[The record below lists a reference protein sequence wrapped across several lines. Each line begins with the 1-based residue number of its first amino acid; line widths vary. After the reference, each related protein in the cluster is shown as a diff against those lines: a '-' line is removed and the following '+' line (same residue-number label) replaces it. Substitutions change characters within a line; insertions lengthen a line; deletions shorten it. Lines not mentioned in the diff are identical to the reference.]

1 MLMKALRCDEPGKLS
16 VIQRDLPKPGPGEIL
31 VRIRR
36 VGICGTD
43 YHIFHGNQPYLEY
56 PRVIGHELAGEVAE
70 APTNCSL
77 QIGDIVCIEPY
88 LYCGTCRACQ
98 QGKTNCCQNLQVL
111 GVHRDGGACEYL
123 AVPERNVVPA
133 TGLGLDEAAMV
144 EFLAIGAHGVQRSGA
159 RPMSRVAVVGA
170 GPIGI
175 AAAIFAKARGAEVSV
190 LDMNARRL
198 AFCKDEIGVDHAF
211 EVTTD
216 IDNRLKKATD
226 GDFFDV
232 VLDATGSSRA
242 MTKGFSYV
250 GHGGTYVL
258 LSIVRADI
266 TFNDPEFHKR
276 ETSLLGSRN
285 ATRYDFETVLNAM
298 RGGKV
303 PVAALASHRSSLDE
317 APSRVPAW
325 SIPEA
330 GVIKAL
336 VEL

>member
-1 MLMKALRCDEPGKLS
+1 MMRALLCDEPGKLS
-16 VIQRDLPKPGPGEIL
+16 IIQRDLPKPGPGEVL

-43 YHIFHGNQPYLEY
+43 YHIYHGNQPYLEY
-56 PRVIGHELAGEVAE
+56 PRVIGHELAGEIAE
-70 APTNCSL
+70 APIGSSL
-77 QIGDIVCIEPY
+77 KVGDIICIEPY

-123 AVPERNVVPA
+123 VVPERNVVPA
-133 TGLGLDEAAMV
+133 PGLGLDEAAMV
-144 EFLAIGAHGVQRSGA
+144 EFLAIGAHGVQRSGMG
-159 RPMSRVAVVGA
+159 PTSRVAVVGA

-175 AAAIFAKARGAEVSV
+175 AAAIFAKTRGAEVSV
-190 LDMNARRL
+190 LDMNTQRL
-198 AFCKDEIGVDHAF
+198 AFCQDEIDVDHAF
-211 EVTTD
+211 EVSSD
-216 IDNRLKKATD
+216 IDERLKAATG
-226 GDFFDV
+226 GDFFDI
-232 VLDATGSSRA
+232 VLDATGSPKA
-242 MTKGFSYV
+242 MMKGFSYV
-250 GHGGTYVL
+250 AHGGTYVL

-285 ATRYDFETVLNAM
+285 ATRQDFEMVLDAM
-298 RGGKV
+298 RNGTL

-317 APSRVPAW
+317 APDRVPTW
-325 SIPEA
+325 STPEA

>member
-1 MLMKALRCDEPGKLS
+1 
-16 VIQRDLPKPGPGEIL
+16 

-43 YHIFHGNQPYLEY
+43 YHIYHGNQPYLEY
-56 PRVIGHELAGEVAE
+56 PRVIGHELAGEIAE
-70 APTNCSL
+70 APIGTSL
-77 QIGDIVCIEPY
+77 KVGDMVCIEPY
-88 LYCGTCRACQ
+88 LYCGRCRACQ

-111 GVHRDGGACEYL
+111 GVHRDGGACEYI

-133 TGLGLDEAAMV
+133 PGLGLDEAAMV
-144 EFLAIGAHGVQRSGA
+144 EFLAIGAHGVQRSGV
-159 RPMSRVAVVGA
+159 RPTNRVAVVGA

-175 AAAIFAKARGAEVSV
+175 AAAIFAKAQGAEVSV
-190 LDMNARRL
+190 LDMNTQRL
-198 AFCKDEIGVDHAF
+198 AFCQDQIGVDHAF
-211 EVTTD
+211 EVSAD
-216 IDNRLKKATD
+216 IDERLKAGTG

-232 VLDATGSSRA
+232 VLDATGSPKA
-242 MTKGFSYV
+242 MMKGFSYV

-258 LSIVRADI
+258 LSIVRANI
-266 TFNDPEFHKR
+266 TFKDPEFHKR

-285 ATRYDFETVLNAM
+285 ATRQDFEMVLDAM
-298 RGGKV
+298 RNGTV

-317 APSRVPAW
+317 APDRVPAW
-325 SIPEA
+325 STPEA

>member
-1 MLMKALRCDEPGKLS
+1 MKALRCDEPGKLS
-16 VIQRDLPKPGPGEIL
+16 IVEREPPLIGPGEVL

-56 PRVIGHELAGEVAE
+56 PRVIGHELSGEIAE
-70 APTNCSL
+70 APKGSAFKS
-77 QIGDIVCIEPY
+77 GDIVCIEPY
-88 LYCGTCRACQ
+88 LYCGTCRACR
-98 QGKTNCCQNLQVL
+98 QGKTNCCRNLQVL
-111 GVHRDGGACEYL
+111 GVHRDGGACEYI

-133 TGLGLDEAAMV
+133 TGLGLDAAAMV
-144 EFLAIGAHGVQRSGA
+144 EFLAIGAHGIRRSGA
-159 RPMSRVAVVGA
+159 QPASRVAVVGA

-198 AFCKDEIGVDHAF
+198 AFCSDVIGVDHVF
-211 EVTTD
+211 EVSSD
-216 IDNRLKKATD
+216 IDARLKAATD
-226 GDFFDV
+226 GDFFDIV
-232 VLDATGSSRA
+232 VDATGSPRA
-242 MTKGFSYV
+242 MMQGFSYV

-258 LSIVRADI
+258 LSIVRGDI

-285 ATRYDFETVLNAM
+285 ATRQDFETVLDAM
-298 RGGKV
+298 RAGKV
-303 PVAALASHRSSLDE
+303 PTAALASHRGGLDE
-317 APSRVPAW
+317 APSLIPAW
-325 SIPEA
+325 SMPEA

-336 VEL
+336 VEI

>member
-1 MLMKALRCDEPGKLS
+1 
-16 VIQRDLPKPGPGEIL
+16 L

-43 YHIFHGNQPYLEY
+43 YHIFHGNQPYLDY
-56 PRVIGHELAGEVAE
+56 PRVIGHELAGELVT
-70 APTNCSL
+70 APAGSAL
-77 QIGDIVCIEPY
+77 QPGQTVCIEPY
-88 LYCGTCRACQ
+88 LYCGECRACR
-98 QGKTNCCQNLQVL
+98 QGKTNCCQRLQVL
-111 GVHRDGGACEYL
+111 GVHRDGGACEYI

-133 TGLGLDEAAMV
+133 SDLSFDEAAMV
-144 EFLAIGAHGVQRSGA
+144 EFLAIGAHGVERSGA
-159 RPMSRVAVVGA
+159 GPTSRVAVVGA

-190 LDMNARRL
+190 IDMNVRRL
-198 AFCKDEIGVDHAF
+198 AFCRDRIHVDRTFA
-211 EVTTD
+211 VSPD
-216 IDNRLKKATD
+216 IDDRLKTATD

-232 VLDATGSSRA
+232 VLDATGNPAA
-242 MTKGFSYV
+242 MAKGFAYV

-285 ATRYDFETVLNAM
+285 ATRRDFETVLDAM
-298 RGGKV
+298 RAGKV
-303 PVAALASHRSSLDE
+303 PVEALASHRAGLDE
-317 APSRVPAW
+317 APGLIPSWSR
-325 SIPEA
+325 PEA